1 MRRTCRTCSSR
12 RGAGPTTAAS
22 RSASTSCATRATS
35 MPAGARSD
43 IAEVALRGLYG
54 PVVEDLAR
62 AHGHLAGSGLAV
74 VALGKLGSR
83 EMTVSSDLDLVFL
96 YELSPEGTLSD
107 RSEEHTSELQ
117 SLMRISYAVF
127 CLKTKKD
134 KNKEHNN
141 SNETIYHRRKQ

>member
-74 VALGKLGSR
+74 VALGQLGSR
-83 EMTVSSDLDLVFL
+83 EIKVSSDRDLVFL
-96 YELSPEGTLSD
+96 YELSPAGTQSD
-107 RSEEHTSELQ
+107 GAKAQAPSRYYCRLAQDTG
-117 SLMRISYAVF
+117 
-127 CLKTKKD
+127 
-134 KNKEHNN
+134 
-141 SNETIYHRRKQ
+141 